1 MRQRDGAVR
10 KTKAGRGIVHAQGEA
25 AGRDGAGA
33 DVTEKAETAVWRII
47 EMPVENAAGKE
58 AHCHAGIDFNAG
70 GNAERIGGILEN
82 EHVHAKISLIYTE
95 IIPSEKGGEGTL
107 QFNENLAWKISG
119 KLGKNPF
126 VSAEDIALV
135 HAVLIEKQ

>member
-10 KTKAGRGIVHAQGEA
+10 KTEAGRGIVHAQDEA
-25 AGRDGAGA
+25 AGWNGAGTDVA
-33 DVTEKAETAVWRII
+33 DKAEAGVWRII

-70 GNAERIGGILEN
+70 GDAERTGGILEN
-82 EHVHAKISLIYTE
+82 EHVHAKIALIYTE
-95 IIPSEKGGEGTL
+95 IIPSEKGSESIF
-107 QFNENLAWKISG
+107 QFNEKLPWKISG

-126 VSAEDIALV
+126 VGAEDIALV
-135 HAVLIEKQ
+135 HSVVIEEQ

>member
-1 MRQRDGAVR
+1 MRQRNGAVR
-10 KTKAGRGIVHAQGEA
+10 KTEAGRGIVHAEGET
-25 AGRDGAGA
+25 AGGNGAGTDVA
-33 DVTEKAETAVWRII
+33 DKAEAGIWRIL
-47 EMPVENAAGKE
+47 EMPVENTAGKE

-70 GNAERIGGILEN
+70 GDAERIGGILEN
-82 EHVHAKISLIYTE
+82 EHVHAKIALIYTE
-95 IIPSEKGGEGTL
+95 IIPSEKGGKGRL

-135 HAVLIEKQ
+135 HSVVIEEQ

>member
-1 MRQRDGAVR
+1 
-10 KTKAGRGIVHAQGEA
+10 
-25 AGRDGAGA
+25 
-33 DVTEKAETAVWRII
+33 
-47 EMPVENAAGKE
+47 MPVENTAGKE
-58 AHCHAGIDFNAG
+58 AHCHACIDFNAG

-82 EHVHAKISLIYTE
+82 EHVHAKIALIYTE

-107 QFNENLAWKISG
+107 QFNEKLAWKISG

-135 HAVLIEKQ
+135 HPVLIEKQ